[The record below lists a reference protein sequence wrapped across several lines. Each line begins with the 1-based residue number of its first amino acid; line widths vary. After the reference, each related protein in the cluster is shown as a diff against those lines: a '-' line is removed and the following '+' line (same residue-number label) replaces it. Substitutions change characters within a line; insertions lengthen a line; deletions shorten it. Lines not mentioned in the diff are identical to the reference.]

1 MEIESDI
8 SEPNYWWKHRVSYV
22 YIAISNGR
30 NKQRFVDM
38 PNVETDEIMTWA
50 ETKNTK
56 EKTPEVDCPSFWRF
70 SRFKTGSSLI
80 TVIEFKHC

>member
-8 SEPNYWWKHRVSYV
+8 SEPGYWWKHRVSYV
-22 YIAISNGR
+22 YIASSNGR

-50 ETKNTK
+50 DKRHQRENAGSGLS
-56 EKTPEVDCPSFWRF
+56 EF
-70 SRFKTGSSLI
+70 FKVFTL
-80 TVIEFKHC
+80 

>member
-8 SEPNYWWKHRVSYV
+8 SEPSYWWKHRVSYV

-38 PNVETDEIMTWA
+38 PNVETDEIMTSRD
-50 ETKNTK
+50 
-56 EKTPEVDCPSFWRF
+56 EKHQRENA
-70 SRFKTGSSLI
+70 GSGLS
-80 TVIEFKHC
+80 EFLKVFTL

>member
-1 MEIESDI
+1 
-8 SEPNYWWKHRVSYV
+8 
-22 YIAISNGR
+22 
-30 NKQRFVDM
+30 M

-56 EKTPEVDCPSFWRF
+56 EKTPEVEIPSFLRF

-80 TVIEFKHC
+80 TVIEFKYC